1 MKTFIKSTI
10 LIVLALVCTL
20 CFIAC
25 QPSATQPK
33 KLDAPIVTLSGNVVS
48 WEGNQNAER
57 FEISIDGSLSF
68 VENTV
73 TSKTLTNGQTIKVRA
88 IGDGATYQTICDTLN
103 KHGKTNRSGTKFS
116 ISTLQVII
124 DNKPLYEGMYRYGKD
139 GDWVQGEHEPI
150 LKGE

>member
-25 QPSATQPK
+25 QPSTAQPK

-48 WEGNQNAER
+48 WEGDQNAER

-73 TSKTLTNGQTIKVRA
+73 TSKTLINGQTI
-88 IGDGATYQTICDTLN
+88 
-103 KHGKTNRSGTKFS
+103 
-116 ISTLQVII
+116 
-124 DNKPLYEGMYRYGKD
+124 
-139 GDWVQGEHEPI
+139 
-150 LKGE
+150 